1 MHIRLNLCSTSKD
14 ELLTSDILQQVLLTG
29 IIQAGG
35 ILCNCT
41 ECGGLQVGS
50 LLRRCSFVCGFR
62 VQGLLSFW
70 RLAVLVMLVTF
81 LFVSPL
87 WEVGNTYMNPRLIWK

>member
-14 ELLTSDILQQVLLTG
+14 ELLTSEILQQVLLTG

-50 LLRRCSFVCGFR
+50 LLCICSFGCGFR
-62 VQGLLSFW
+62 VYFHFGD
-70 RLAVLVMLVTF
+70 
-81 LFVSPL
+81 
-87 WEVGNTYMNPRLIWK
+87 